1 MGTTASVAPVA
12 CMSTRRTSIIGA
24 ALATLGPISMS
35 AYTPA
40 MSNMMVALHTTETAI
55 KLSLSVYFGAFSVTQ
70 LVCGPLSDRYG
81 RRRTA
86 IVFLAIYIVGGLVAA
101 SAATVAWLIA
111 GRLLQGIGASVGI
124 TVARAIVRDQFIGRE
139 AATVMNLIGIMLAIG
154 PAVAPT
160 LGSLAL
166 LQGGWEWVLMML
178 ALFGLC
184 VLTLVLCAL
193 RETFPGGDEQFAGM
207 GPLASYLAL
216 ITDKSFMTATMA
228 LGCAIGGL
236 YALATTLP
244 FILIKVVGLSPT
256 EFGLGMLL
264 QSGGYLASS
273 VVLRYTSPTLGGDRC
288 VAIGLGLVAIAGI
301 AMFVTSMQVAPHYI
315 TIMGPVGLLAC
326 GLAFM
331 TPHLSVAALA
341 PFRKDA
347 GSASA
352 MMGFI
357 QMGCG
362 FVGSVTAS
370 VYASPIQGFGTVIP
384 AMTILAGTSYLLFR
398 CIPHRP

>member
-1 MGTTASVAPVA
+1 
-12 CMSTRRTSIIGA
+12 MSARRTSIIGG

-40 MSNMMVALHTTETAI
+40 MPQMMAALHTTEAAI

-70 LVCGPLSDRYG
+70 LVCGPLSDRFG
-81 RRRTA
+81 RRPTA
-86 IVFLAIYIVGGLVAA
+86 LVFLAIYIAGGFVAA
-101 SAATVAWLIA
+101 GASTVFWLVV

-124 TVARAIVRDQFIGRE
+124 TVARAIVRDQFDGRE
-139 AATVMNLIGIMLAIG
+139 AATVMNLIGMMLAIG
-154 PAVAPT
+154 PAIAPT

-166 LQGGWEWVLMML
+166 LRGGWEWVLIML
-178 ALFGLC
+178 ALFGVC

-193 RETFPGGDEQFAGM
+193 RETCPFRDEQLVPM
-207 GPLASYLAL
+207 GPIASYLAL
-216 ITDKSFMTATMA
+216 IADKSFMAATVA
-228 LGCAIGGL
+228 LGCAIGAL

-244 FILIKVVGLSPT
+244 FILIKIVGLSPT
-256 EFGLGMLL
+256 EFALGMLL
-264 QSGGYLASS
+264 QSGGYIASS
-273 VVLRYTSPTLGGDRC
+273 IMLRYASPGLGGNRC
-288 VAIGLGLVAIAGI
+288 VAIGLGLVVTAGLL
-301 AMFVTSMQVAPHYI
+301 MFVASMQLAPHFI

-331 TPHLSVAALA
+331 TPHLSVVALA
-341 PFRKDA
+341 PFRKAA

-362 FVGSVTAS
+362 FAGSLVTS
-370 VYASPIQGFGTVIP
+370 VFVSPVQAFGTVIP
-384 AMTILAGTSYLLFR
+384 ILTIMAGTSYLLFQR
-398 CIPHRP
+398 LRRA